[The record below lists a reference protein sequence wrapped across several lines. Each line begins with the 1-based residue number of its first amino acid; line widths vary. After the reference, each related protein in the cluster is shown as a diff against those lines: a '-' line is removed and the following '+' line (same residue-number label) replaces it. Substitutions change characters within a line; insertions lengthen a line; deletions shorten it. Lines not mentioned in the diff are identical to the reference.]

1 MIVAMA
7 NTLTVFTLSC
17 LFWIGSASEPVVY
30 WELHPGERY
39 ELVSKEISADFE
51 KCENIC
57 AKDDPSL
64 PCKAFNYRESDGTC
78 QLVYKDGVKLVP
90 ADDFQA
96 FVKFSC
102 LEEDSKMEKRFLHEQ
117 RREKSS
123 LRMHKGEIESLK
135 RFHGRIR
142 RVQVTNQEASR
153 EVQRKAPHEEQRE
166 APHDEQREAPHEEQ
180 REAPHDEQREAP
192 HEEQRGA
199 PHEEQRE
206 APHNEQRQALQQDLQ
221 EPPQENKQKPSKA
234 QHRNNLMKLRTTLG
248 PDLGPCWKW

>member
-1 MIVAMA
+1 MLAAMA
-7 NTLTVFTLSC
+7 NTLMVFTVSC

-39 ELVSKEISADFE
+39 GLVSKEISADFE

-78 QLVYKDGVKLVP
+78 QLVYKDGVQLVP

-102 LEEDSKMEKRFLHEQ
+102 LEEDSKMKKRSLDEQ

-123 LRMHKGEIESLK
+123 LRMHEGELESLK
-135 RFHGRIR
+135 GFHGRKSLAKGAKFMKCTKC
-142 RVQVTNQEASR
+142 QV
-153 EVQRKAPHEEQRE
+153 
-166 APHDEQREAPHEEQ
+166 HDVLEGEIACPLPSKSSLHVAFRGVLLVAL
-180 REAPHDEQREAP
+180 RGVLLDALRGDEDQ
-192 HEEQRGA
+192 QK
-199 PHEEQRE
+199 
-206 APHNEQRQALQQDLQ
+206 ALQQDLP
-221 EPPQENKQKPSKA
+221 EPPQAKKPKA
-234 QHRNNLMKLRTTLG
+234 
-248 PDLGPCWKW
+248 P